1 MSPETTLTVMSHKTP
16 QVQEKV
22 GTVAVA
28 VTNAATQVT
37 RVVTG
42 TPVPGRRGMFVLNEA
57 PAHTINRVSQQN
69 QTATIQSEYRTILNP
84 NLKKISWVCIY
95 CCYLQRLVGLWQRWK
110 QNVIMN
116 NCDCKLVRFKVKW
129 VDCNCRKIIIAN
141 WRNSKSNIFHYLEY
155 LLNCSYHWSHNV
167 SFWWILIFLNWWRL
181 IKISTNWRT
190 FHVLWE

>member
-69 QTATIQSEYRTILNP
+69 QTATIQSEYKIILNQ
-84 NLKKISWVCIY
+84 NRKKIIVVSVSIFVIY
-95 CCYLQRLVGLWQRWK
+95 R
-110 QNVIMN
+110 
-116 NCDCKLVRFKVKW
+116 D
-129 VDCNCRKIIIAN
+129 
-141 WRNSKSNIFHYLEY
+141 E
-155 LLNCSYHWSHNV
+155 
-167 SFWWILIFLNWWRL
+167 
-181 IKISTNWRT
+181 
-190 FHVLWE
+190 